1 MRHCGGVVMV
11 FDILMRNCALWGIG
25 RMRAIAIV
33 NSRFVTIAEGLTS
46 LSSVVTLVTRRHF
59 GVS

>member
-1 MRHCGGVVMV
+1 MG
-11 FDILMRNCALWGIG
+11 FDILMKNCGPWGTG

-46 LSSVVTLVTRRHF
+46 LSAVVTLVTRRHF
-59 GVS
+59 GSS